1 MGLLYRRLREM
12 QSNGFRLERP
22 MSRFELGRR
31 SLLRMGT
38 GVLAAPA
45 ILAARRANAMEP
57 VDVELVLAV
66 DVSRSVDPEE
76 QELQFSGYAKAF
88 RDPRLAEG
96 IAAGAIGAIAVSFF
110 TWSDW
115 DVQNLLVPWTRID
128 GSASAHRF
136 ADALDA
142 APRSAY
148 LYTSISG
155 AIDYAARLFGQSFK
169 GTRQVVDIS
178 GDGVNNSGRPL
189 NAARAEALS
198 RGIVL
203 NGLAVMDRTP
213 LPPQFTSLQPPLD
226 DYYHDEVIGGPGA
239 FLMVAEGF
247 GAFEGAVRRKIIREI
262 ASNAPGPR
270 VEHAF
275 A

>member
-1 MGLLYRRLREM
+1 MFEVVKRRT
-12 QSNGFRLERP
+12 
-22 MSRFELGRR
+22 
-31 SLLRMGT
+31 LLRLGA
-38 GVLAAPA
+38 GLLAAPA
-45 ILAARRANAMEP
+45 ILPARRANAMEP

-76 QELQFSGYAKAF
+76 QELQFSGYANAF
-88 RDPRLAEG
+88 RDARLAEG
-96 IAAGAIGAIAVSFF
+96 ISRGAIGAIAVSFF

-128 GSASAHRF
+128 GPAAANRF

-142 APRSAY
+142 APRQTY

-155 AIDYAARLFGQSFK
+155 AIDYASRLFGQGFE

-178 GDGVNNSGRPL
+178 GDGVNNSGRAL
-189 NAARAEALS
+189 KTARAEALD
-198 RGIVL
+198 RGIIL
-203 NGLAVMDRTP
+203 NGLAVVDRTP
-213 LPPQFTSLQPPLD
+213 MPPQFAAMQPPLE
-226 DYYHDEVIGGPGA
+226 DYYRDEVIGGPGS

-247 GAFEGAVRRKIIREI
+247 TAFEGAVRRKIIREI
-262 ASNAPGPR
+262 AENAPGPR
-270 VEHAF
+270 VERAF

>member
-1 MGLLYRRLREM
+1 MPFQQDCRI
-12 QSNGFRLERP
+12 
-22 MSRFELGRR
+22 GRR
-31 SLLRMGT
+31 GALLMGA
-38 GVLAAPA
+38 GLLAAPA
-45 ILAARRANAMEP
+45 IARAAAVVEP

-66 DVSRSVDPEE
+66 DVSRSVDAFE

-88 RDPRLAEG
+88 RDPRLTES
-96 IAAGAIGAIAVSFF
+96 IARGDIGAIAVSFF

-128 GSASAHRF
+128 GPATAARF

-142 APRSAY
+142 APRETF
-148 LYTSISG
+148 LYTSISS
-155 AIDYAARLFGQSFK
+155 ALDYATRLFGQGFE

-189 NAARAEALS
+189 AKARAEALE
-198 RGIVL
+198 RGIVV
-203 NGLAVMDRTP
+203 NGLAVLDRSP
-213 LPPQFTSLQPPLD
+213 APAQYTSLQPPLD
-226 DYYHDEVIGGPGA
+226 EYYRDEVIGGPGS

-247 GAFEGAVRRKIIREI
+247 EAFEGAVRRKIIREI
-262 ASNAPGPR
+262 ALNAPAGPQ
-270 VEHAF
+270 VERAF